1 MKNNSR
7 RIFFRHVTLGISA
20 LVFNSILTACEQA
33 KIPTPSIPATS
44 TLFKSTEIPLQTTP
58 TSGDQSIEKSPI
70 DPTSTMQQPTA
81 TVVPTPE
88 YPYLVVARG
97 GEPEALVQRAISAI
111 GGIERFVSKG
121 ANVIIKPNICTSYYP
136 YEYAATTNP
145 WVVSALVKLCIG
157 AGAKSVKVMDFP
169 FGGTAEEAYA
179 RSGIEK
185 EVKAAGGE
193 MPIMSALKYVPTTLP
208 DAVVYKKSNIY
219 DDILKADVLIN
230 VPIAKHHNLSRLT
243 LGMKNLMGVVKDRP
257 VLHSNLA
264 PNLADLAAF
273 IKPALTV
280 IDAIRI
286 LRNNGPTGGNLEDV
300 KKIDTII
307 MSPDIVAADAYG
319 STLFGYKPDDLNY
332 VKAGA
337 KIGLGRMDLEN
348 LKIEEIN
355 VGA

>member
-7 RIFFRHVTLGISA
+7 RIFLRNVYLGVGA
-20 LVFNSILTACEQA
+20 LALNSILSSCGQA
-33 KIPTPSIPATS
+33 KTSAPTVIATATPVNPTETAPQITPSIAGQAVKNP
-44 TLFKSTEIPLQTTP
+44 
-58 TSGDQSIEKSPI
+58 SIE
-70 DPTSTMQQPTA
+70 PTSTIQQTTS
-81 TVVPTPE
+81 TVAPTPD

-97 GEPEALVQRAISAI
+97 GEPETLVQRALSAI

-121 ANVIIKPNICTSYYP
+121 ANVVIKPNICTAYYP

-145 WVVSALVKLCIG
+145 WVVSTLVKLCLG

-179 RSGIEK
+179 KSGIEK
-185 EVKAAGGE
+185 EVKASGGE
-193 MPIMSALKYVPTTLP
+193 MPIMSAIKFVPTNLP
-208 DAVVYKKSNIY
+208 DALLYKKSSIY

-243 LGMKNLMGVVKDRP
+243 LGMKNLMGIVKDRP
-257 VLHSNLA
+257 IMHANLA
-264 PNLADLAAF
+264 PILADLAAF
-273 IKPALTV
+273 IEPDLTV

-319 STLFGYKPDDLNY
+319 STLFGYKPDELNY

-337 KIGLGRMDLEN
+337 KIGLGRLDLEN

>member
-1 MKNNSR
+1 MKNYSR
-7 RIFFRHVTLGISA
+7 RIFIRNVTLGLSA
-20 LVFNSILTACEQA
+20 LVFNAAISACEQSTT
-33 KIPTPSIPATS
+33 PSPSIPATN
-44 TLFKSTEIPLQTTP
+44 TLLKPTETPPQIMP
-58 TSGDQSIEKSPI
+58 TSGDQPTEKSPI
-70 DPTSTMQQPTA
+70 KPTATIHQPTSTI
-81 TVVPTPE
+81 VPTTE

-97 GEPEALVQRAISAI
+97 GEPEVLIQRAISAI
-111 GGIERFVSKG
+111 GGIERFVAKG
-121 ANVIIKPNICTSYYP
+121 ANVIIKPNICTAYYP

-145 WVVSALVKLCIG
+145 WVVAALVKLCIG

-169 FGGTAEEAYA
+169 FGGTPEEAYA

-193 MPIMSALKYVPTTLP
+193 MSIMSALKFISTTLP
-208 DAVVYKKSNIY
+208 NATVYKKSNIY

-243 LGMKNLMGVVKDRP
+243 LGMKNLMGIVKDRP
-257 VLHSNLA
+257 VMHSNLA

-286 LRNNGPTGGNLEDV
+286 LRNNGPTGGNLDDV
-300 KKIDTII
+300 KKIDTIV
-307 MSPDIVAADAYG
+307 MSPDIVAADAYA
-319 STLFGYKPDDLNY
+319 STLFGYKPDNLNY

-337 KIGLGRMDLEN
+337 KIGLGRLDLEN

>member
-1 MKNNSR
+1 MKNYSR
-7 RIFFRHVTLGISA
+7 RMFIRNVTLGLSA
-20 LVFNSILTACEQA
+20 LVFNSVLTACEQS
-33 KIPTPSIPATS
+33 KTPSPSIPATS
-44 TLFKSTEIPLQTTP
+44 TLLKPTETPPQINP
-58 TSGDQSIEKSPI
+58 TSGDQPTEKSPI
-70 DPTSTMQQPTA
+70 KPTSTIQQPTSTA
-81 TVVPTPE
+81 VPTIE

-97 GEPEALVQRAISAI
+97 GEPEVLVQRALSAI

-121 ANVIIKPNICTSYYP
+121 ANVIIKPNICTAYYP

-193 MPIMSALKYVPTTLP
+193 MSIMSALKFVSTTLP
-208 DAVVYKKSNIY
+208 NASEYKKSNIY

-243 LGMKNLMGVVKDRP
+243 LGMKNLMGIVKDRP
-257 VLHSNLA
+257 VMHGNLA

-286 LRNNGPTGGNLEDV
+286 LRNNGPTGGNLDDV

-307 MSPDIVAADAYG
+307 MSPDIVAADAYA
-319 STLFGYKPDDLNY
+319 STLFGYKPDNLNY

-337 KIGLGRMDLEN
+337 KIGLGRLDLEN

-355 VGA
+355 VGD

>member
-1 MKNNSR
+1 MKYNSR
-7 RIFFRHVTLGISA
+7 RIFLRHITLGTGA
-20 LVFNSILTACEQA
+20 LVFNSFLTACEQA
-33 KIPTPSIPATS
+33 KTSTPSIQATC
-44 TLFKSTEIPLQTTP
+44 TLLKPTEIPLQATP
-58 TSGDQSIEKSPI
+58 TSGDQSTQKPPI
-70 DPTSTMQQPTA
+70 DPTSTMQPPTA
-81 TVVPTPE
+81 NVVPTPE

-97 GEPEALVQRAISAI
+97 GEPEVLVQRALSAI

-121 ANVIIKPNICTSYYP
+121 ANVIIKPNICTAYYP

-169 FGGTAEEAYA
+169 FGGTAEEAYT

-193 MPIMSALKYVPTTLP
+193 MPIMSALKFVPTTLP

-243 LGMKNLMGVVKDRP
+243 LGMKNLMGIVKDRP
-257 VLHSNLA
+257 VMHSNLA

-286 LRNNGPTGGNLEDV
+286 LRNNGPTGGNLDDV

-307 MSPDIVAADAYG
+307 MSSDIVAADAYG
-319 STLFGYKPDDLNY
+319 STLFGYKPDDLNF
-332 VKAGA
+332 VKEGA
-337 KIGLGRMDLEN
+337 KIGLGRLDLEN